1 MLWCEFYTKAFS
13 CCMRYY
19 KEDTSLHEIFNIS
32 WILLIWDA
40 HARTHTRD
48 MYTYVCSCTCTC
60 AYTHVRFWFFSVPF
74 HPIFW
79 HRVFHWAW
87 SPFTGT
93 ACLAPKVHGSAA
105 SEPRAFNTNDKL
117 FWNCVWHGCVQMSST
132 TLGGWRVGSSGAGA
146 SCACEPCD
154 VHVRSWPESSAELSH
169 VSSLSASPF
178 YIGYGDLISDLWA
191 YPQAL
196 YQLRC
201 LHGLPLCVLNN
212 CRHRTRP
219 HCQRTDFSVDSE
231 TPCAHLLS
239 KASGWRCSD
248 RSGWTMWMTV

>member
-1 MLWCEFYTKAFS
+1 M
-13 CCMRYY
+13 
-19 KEDTSLHEIFNIS
+19 
-32 WILLIWDA
+32 DA
-40 HARTHTRD
+40 HTHAWHVHICVQLH
-48 MYTYVCSCTCTC
+48 MYMSLYTCEILIFLSPFPPYFL
-60 AYTHVRFWFFSVPF
+60 AQGFF
-74 HPIFW
+74 HG
-79 HRVFHWAW
+79 AW
-87 SPFTGT
+87 SPLTGT

-132 TLGGWRVGSSGAGA
+132 ALGGWRVGSSGAGA
-146 SCACEPCD
+146 SCACDPCD

-219 HCQRTDFSVDSE
+219 HCQRMDFSVDSK

-248 RSGWTMWMTV
+248 RSGWTTWMTA